1 MILYIQEG
9 LVMED
14 KEIYKADNEALDEK
28 VINEDEIE
36 VSILK
41 NFNELDTIKIESAN
55 DCCYEAYKKIDFD
68 KCEDFK
74 EVYLPVDELNC
85 QTRLLRL
92 IVNLKN
98 VCKNRIL
105 GLSVVL
111 VKSKTNMI
119 ISQKGKIIFT
129 GTCSKSQCK
138 EISKEFCFTLPGDLC
153 QDPSSIDVKVIA
165 NYIYTNSF
173 GSLKEESKIRGDDA
187 E

>member
-1 MILYIQEG
+1 
-9 LVMED
+9 MED
-14 KEIYKADNEALDEK
+14 KEMYNAENEVLDEK

-36 VSILK
+36 VNVLK
-41 NFNELDTIKIESAN
+41 RFNELDTLKIESAN
-55 DCCYEAYKKIDFD
+55 DCSYEAYKKINFD
-68 KCEDFK
+68 ICEDFK
-74 EVYLPVDELNC
+74 EVYLPIDELNC

-98 VCKNRIL
+98 VCKNRLL

-111 VKSKTNMI
+111 VKPKTNTI

-129 GTCSKSQCK
+129 GTCSTSQCK

-173 GSLKEESKIRGDDA
+173 ASLGEKNEQIEDDA
-187 E
+187 EK